1 MLGEYLIRGSII
13 FLPKV
18 ISFSGLD
25 GSGKTTVI
33 DSLKVELEGAGFTV
47 KTPTM
52 YDNLSFY
59 ATLRSTRDIFR
70 KSFRKRLELPKE
82 AEADPNFDLHSDSLV
97 YKLVR
102 SKWLKAVILPL
113 DTLSIYLFLILK
125 TKSSD
130 VVLLDR
136 TSYDY
141 ILDIL
146 PRKYKKLHM
155 SVGLFF
161 SFRPSLS
168 VFINTP
174 AQVSFNRKGEHTVEY
189 LEWRSVAYTQIFNMI
204 NNQIVIDNYNNSVKR
219 NVGVLF
225 KQFKLIKR

>member
-1 MLGEYLIRGSII
+1 M

-18 ISFSGLD
+18 ITFSGLD

-33 DSLKVELEGAGFTV
+33 NSLKVEMESEGLVV

-59 ATLRSTRDIFR
+59 ATLRFIRDGF
-70 KSFRKRLELPKE
+70 KKFFGKRVELPKNSG
-82 AEADPNFDLHSDSLV
+82 ANFSVDLHSDSLV
-97 YKLVR
+97 YRLVR
-102 SKWLKAVILPL
+102 SKWLKAAVLPL

-146 PRKYKKLHM
+146 PKKYNKLHM
-155 SVGLFF
+155 LIGLFF
-161 SFRPSLS
+161 SFKPSLS

-174 AQVSFNRKGEHTVEY
+174 AQVSFNRKGEHTVGY
-189 LEWRSVAYTQIFNMI
+189 LEWRSVAYIQIFNMI
-204 NNQIVIDNYNNSVKR
+204 NKKVVIDNYNNSIKY
-219 NVGVLF
+219 NVGILF
-225 KQFKLIKR
+225 KQFKLIKK

>member
-1 MLGEYLIRGSII
+1 V

-18 ISFSGLD
+18 ITFSGLD

-33 DSLKVELEGAGFTV
+33 NSLKKKLEGKGLVV

-52 YDNLSFY
+52 YDDLSFY
-59 ATLRSTRDIFR
+59 AILRSVRDGIR
-70 KSFRKRLELPKE
+70 KFFGKNIELSKE
-82 AEADPNFDLHSDSLV
+82 MELDPNFDLHSESLV
-97 YKLVR
+97 YKVIR
-102 SKWLKAVILPL
+102 YKWLKAAVLPL

-125 TKSSD
+125 VKRND

-146 PRKYKKLHM
+146 PKKYKKLHL
-155 SVGLFF
+155 SIALFF

-168 VFINTP
+168 VFIDTP
-174 AQVSFNRKGEHTVEY
+174 AQVSFDRKGEHTVEY
-189 LEWRSVAYTQIFNMI
+189 LQWRSVVYTQIFNI
-204 NNQIVIDNYNNSVKR
+204 IDGQIVIDNYNNSVEH
-219 NVGVLF
+219 NVGILLEQV
-225 KQFKLIKR
+225 K

>member
-1 MLGEYLIRGSII
+1 M

-18 ISFSGLD
+18 ITFSGLD
-25 GSGKTTVI
+25 GAGKTTVI
-33 DSLKVELEGAGFTV
+33 DSLKAELEGAGLTV

-52 YDNLSFY
+52 YDDLSFY
-59 ATLRSTRDIFR
+59 ATLRSIRDGFR
-70 KSFRKRLELPKE
+70 KIFGKSIELTKE
-82 AEADPNFDLHSDSLV
+82 AEVDPNFDLHSDSLV
-97 YKLVR
+97 YKVAR
-102 SKWLKAVILPL
+102 SKWLKAAILPL

-125 TKSSD
+125 TKRSD

-146 PRKYKKLHM
+146 PREHKKLHV
-155 SVGLFF
+155 SIGLFF
-161 SFRPSLS
+161 SFKPSLS

-189 LEWRSVAYTQIFNMI
+189 LEWRSVAYTQIFDMI
-204 NNQIVIDNYNNSVKR
+204 NNQIVIDNYNNSVEY